1 MNRRSLFSTEFGLQ
15 IITGHGNPVIK
26 LSHEW
31 PQHCFVYINVDWIN
45 IIQTDATEPGKV
57 ILRGVNSEA
66 EGSYKCEVSAEGT
79 FHTDFAEANLTVI
92 GKSINLISWILYDI
106 ISFY

>member
-1 MNRRSLFSTEFGLQ
+1 M
-15 IITGHGNPVIK
+15 
-26 LSHEW
+26 
-31 PQHCFVYINVDWIN
+31 
-45 IIQTDATEPGKV
+45 

-92 GKSINLISWILYDI
+92 GKYIDLIIIMILNDASDDCI
-106 ISFY
+106 FIFLLGDFQMSKTKP

>member
-1 MNRRSLFSTEFGLQ
+1 MQ

-26 LSHEW
+26 LSREW
-31 PQHCFVYINVDWIN
+31 PHCFVYTSMLIEY
-45 IIQTDATEPGKV
+45 IQTDATEPGKV

-92 GKSINLISWILYDI
+92 GK
-106 ISFY
+106 